1 MLRVYVQTVDT
12 GSKKMF
18 SYSIKLYDIWRYL
31 FALFIMVFV
40 CIVNSFQ
47 LTVENAHRCIIRSDT
62 IANSLLDDRSEES
75 RYAPMIDND
84 SNVDGDDSNVNGND
98 STTGASIF
106 WTPVHPNAS
115 SSKPSLN
122 SRRSSS
128 NINSRTSSRSASS
141 SVKKANKESKP
152 QNTAEQLIDELINNE
167 LYKQQAKRNK
177 SRSSV
182 KTVRNPDDPDE
193 VRQTVVPV
201 QVDTTVPMFKN
212 KEKHFWRGK

>member
-1 MLRVYVQTVDT
+1 MQKVISLL
-12 GSKKMF
+12 
-18 SYSIKLYDIWRYL
+18 I
-31 FALFIMVFV
+31 ALFIMVFV

-75 RYAPMIDND
+75 RYATTIDND
-84 SNVDGDDSNVNGND
+84 SNVSDNDSNVNGNDSNNNDND

-106 WTPVHPNAS
+106 WTPVHPTSS

-122 SRRSSS
+122 SRRTSSH
-128 NINSRTSSRSASS
+128 INSRTSSRSYSS
-141 SVKKANKESKP
+141 SAKKANKESKP
-152 QNTAEQLIDELINNE
+152 RNTVEQLKGELNNNE
-167 LYKQQAKRNK
+167 LYKKQAKRNK